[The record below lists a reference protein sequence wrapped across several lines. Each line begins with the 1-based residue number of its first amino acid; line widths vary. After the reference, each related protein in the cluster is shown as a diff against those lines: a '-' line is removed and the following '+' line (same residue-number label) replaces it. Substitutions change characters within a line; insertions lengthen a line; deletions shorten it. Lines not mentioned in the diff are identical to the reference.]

1 MFIIS
6 FVSRL
11 LYKIKLAWVRH
22 LIWIASAFIGVILLF
37 NTNSYHADKT
47 NTNGV
52 YLWVGIILCAFAII
66 TAIAA
71 LMENKE

>member
-6 FVSRL
+6 FISKL
-11 LYKIKLAWVRH
+11 LYKIKNPKIRHAIWVV
-22 LIWIASAFIGVILLF
+22 SAFVGVALLF
-37 NTNSYHADKT
+37 NNNSYHADKT

>member
-6 FVSRL
+6 FVSKL
-11 LYKIKLAWVRH
+11 LYKIKSGKVRH
-22 LIWIASAFIGVILLF
+22 AIWIIMAFVATALLF
-37 NTNSYHADKT
+37 NTNSYHADST

-52 YLWVGIILCAFAII
+52 YLWVGIVLGLLAII